1 MLTAPGVPVAVI
13 VGDVLVTV
21 PFMVKLSNRNVPAPE
36 ALESV
41 ITNVTVP
48 VRPVLPETVSVP
60 VFAPV
65 VGTVPLAIAVPPLIV
80 IE

>member
-1 MLTAPGVPVAVI
+1 M

-21 PFMVKLSNRNVPAPE
+21 PFIVKSSNRNVPVPE

-48 VRPVLPETVSVP
+48 VSPVLPETVSVP
-60 VFAPV
+60 VLAPV
-65 VGTVPLAIAVPPLIV
+65 VGTVPLAIAAPPLIV